1 MKKPQLPTTLVGM
14 KINEIWIMQRFLC
27 PHLLTSAHFYSL
39 RSLLFTSKWT
49 KVSAKWADGKMLTWN
64 WGQKTSWRAFQTRL
78 TLNNESVCRCLDVAS
93 SLIDEI
99 FISAVQK
106 TMNYVFLPEFRI
118 FQRCWIDQNVFPRAS
133 MQPSIVLH
141 VARAM
146 FSQWLYSLESWG
158 SLDGE
163 FMDLKIPISKWTKV
177 SANFPGIH
185 LHTKSGVARAPKN
198 AFWADVWSMLTYI
211 FTESMLRWFHDA

>member
-1 MKKPQLPTTLVGM
+1 MA
-14 KINEIWIMQRFLC
+14 I
-27 PHLLTSAHFYSL
+27 S
-39 RSLLFTSKWT
+39 
-49 KVSAKWADGKMLTWN
+49 
-64 WGQKTSWRAFQTRL
+64 
-78 TLNNESVCRCLDVAS
+78 SVCKHFPGDRERAANALEILQRSFENKDRSEAWWNPKIAS
-93 SLIDEI
+93 CDIELKISRGKWGRQQKLLKKSDSPWKVVFRSAQVYCQAPNGREDFRYRTQLHIASKMENRLSN
-99 FISAVQK
+99 FI
-106 TMNYVFLPEFRI
+106 R
-118 FQRCWIDQNVFPRAS
+118 R
-133 MQPSIVLH
+133 
-141 VARAM
+141 
-146 FSQWLYSLESWG
+146 